1 MWETSLRMLCI
12 TCVYAGSSSLQMV
25 IRRQT
30 SHRDPR
36 SRCARKQSQPR
47 QTSREDGKFNVIR
60 CDTKTRFMFLI
71 CYSSK

>member
-1 MWETSLRMLCI
+1 MLCI

-30 SHRDPR
+30 PHSDPR
-36 SRCARKQSQPR
+36 SRCAQKELQPR
-47 QTSREDGKFNVIR
+47 QMSRGEGKFHVIR
-60 CDTKTRFMFLI
+60 CGTKTRFMFLI